1 MLSAGVLAPVAAIAL
16 LGAAPLQAG
25 LDLPS
30 LGDPLAGRLVGRVH
44 AGEAALPAA
53 RVYVYDVADRSKRRT
68 TTDRFGRYA
77 FQPLPAG
84 VYRVI
89 AHRPGFVPAVAEL
102 VRTTGE
108 SVQALDFE
116 LGARERRPAGEET
129 GAGEDDFWSVRERI
143 PNDILRQIQI
153 AEAIADDQGW
163 ALESAVQRER
173 FEAELRT
180 LSGIE
185 DAGGDAGAR
194 VLGSQFDLR
203 SRFGKTQLAL
213 RSDLREFERQVFNE
227 DHQQLGDSQAFALDV
242 NHRGSNVQITSQRHR
257 FHGGEFHGGGA
268 AAWDDWG
275 PAPFAGLESYGLRVE
290 QAAGAGD
297 AHFEARYTADQ
308 NFHHGFG
315 DLYAGQSN
323 LHSLALSSIDSPMSS
338 TTLEFQ
344 GGYERQI
351 TANASLEAGLSY
363 REQQA
368 YGTGRFSA
376 WGEDPHQ
383 RFDVFSQ
390 GNWEVQPTVV
400 LEYGMFSTL
409 SDGNVSF
416 TPRAGFVVELGS
428 NWMAAVSA
436 SERVDSEHLLFRD
449 FLQVQYHD
457 DDACTATFEHC
468 YRIEL
473 SRRLGATDDS
483 RRVEF
488 GITERQFAD
497 SVRLYFS
504 RDIFERLESLLLLD
518 GDQVAE
524 LHFGLQQRLGEKIL
538 TRISTSAA
546 SGGGGPAPRRR
557 RQRQQPRE
565 PGPLRDRQCRHPVRT
580 QFNRRP
586 ARLPPGGPGTVA
598 HRRGRPVP
606 GRRPELRALRRAPAA
621 SADAG
626 TALGHRH
633 RHPELGPAAR
643 DAAQPRASPDRLQPR
658 SGSVAPPGRRRP
670 SPSASRTGLRLR
682 WVRGSS
688 DPLPPQAAPSGIEAL
703 EPIQETVPEPTD

>member
-1 MLSAGVLAPVAAIAL
+1 MHTGDSRSAASRASALSAGVLAPAAVAAL

-30 LGDPLAGRLVGRVH
+30 LGDPLAGRLIGNVH
-44 AGEAALPAA
+44 AGKSPLPAA
-53 RVYVYDVADRSKRRT
+53 RVYVYDVADRSKRKT

-108 SVQALDFE
+108 SVQSLDFE
-116 LGARERRPAGEET
+116 LGARDRRPAREKT
-129 GAGEDDFWSVRERI
+129 DDGEDDFWSLRQRI
-143 PNDILRQIQI
+143 PSDVLRQIRI
-153 AEAIADDQGW
+153 AEALADDRDW

-203 SRFGKTQLAL
+203 SRFGETHLAL
-213 RSDLREFERQVFNE
+213 RSDLREFERQAF
-227 DHQQLGDSQAFALDV
+227 DQDRQQLGDSQAFALDV

-257 FHGGEFHGGGA
+257 FRGA
-268 AAWDDWG
+268 DGAAWDDWA
-275 PAPFAGLESYGLRVE
+275 PAPFAGLESYGVRVDQE
-290 QAAGAGD
+290 AGAG
-297 AHFEARYTADQ
+297 ASHFEARYTADQ

-315 DLYAGQSN
+315 DLYAGQSGM
-323 LHSLALSSIDSPMSS
+323 HRMAMAAIDSPMSS
-338 TTLEFQ
+338 TTLEFR
-344 GGYERQI
+344 GAYERQI
-351 TANASLEAGLSY
+351 TANSSLEAGLAY
-363 REQQA
+363 RQRQA
-368 YGTGRFSA
+368 YGNGRFSTL
-376 WGEDPHQ
+376 GEDPHQ

-390 GNWEVQPTVV
+390 GNWEIQPTVV

-409 SDGNVSF
+409 SDGSVSF

-428 NWMAAVSA
+428 RWLAAVAA

-457 DDACTATFEHC
+457 DDACTTTYEHC

-473 SRRLGATDDS
+473 SRRLGAVDDTQ
-483 RRVEF
+483 RVEF
-488 GITERQFAD
+488 GFTQRQFAD

-518 GDQVAE
+518 GDRVAE

-538 TRISTSAA
+538 TRVDASAA
-546 SGGGGPAPRRR
+546 DGGGGLLRAHDAAGSLENRIRYVVASVDTRFERSSTGVLVAFRRVDQELSPLARDERFPAAGPNSVLSVERLQILLTQGLPWVTGTGIQDWALQLEMQLSRGHLPVGASQDPDPFRRR
-557 RQRQQPRE
+557 VVA
-565 PGPLRDRQCRHPVRT
+565 GIAVR
-580 QFNRRP
+580 F
-586 ARLPPGGPGTVA
+586 
-598 HRRGRPVP
+598 
-606 GRRPELRALRRAPAA
+606 
-621 SADAG
+621 
-626 TALGHRH
+626 
-633 RHPELGPAAR
+633 
-643 DAAQPRASPDRLQPR
+643 
-658 SGSVAPPGRRRP
+658 
-670 SPSASRTGLRLR
+670 
-682 WVRGSS
+682 
-688 DPLPPQAAPSGIEAL
+688 
-703 EPIQETVPEPTD
+703 

>member
-16 LGAAPLQAG
+16 LGTAPLHAG

-30 LGDPLAGRLVGRVH
+30 LGDPTAGRLVGKVH
-44 AGEAALPAA
+44 AGKAPLPAA
-53 RVYVYDVADRSKRRT
+53 RVYVYDVADRSRQRT

-102 VRTTGE
+102 VRTTAE
-108 SVQALDFE
+108 SAQSLDFE
-116 LGARERRPAGEET
+116 LSARERRPADEKT
-129 GAGEDDFWSVRERI
+129 GAGEEDFWSVRQRI
-143 PNDILRQIQI
+143 PSDVLRQIQI
-153 AEAIADDQGW
+153 AEAIADDQDW
-163 ALESAVQRER
+163 ALESALQRER

-203 SRFGKTQLAL
+203 SRFGETQLAL
-213 RSDLREFERQVFNE
+213 RSDLREFEREVFNE

-257 FHGGEFHGGGA
+257 FHGGQA

-275 PAPFAGLESYGLRVE
+275 PTPFAGLESYGVRVE
-290 QAAGAGD
+290 QAAGGGG

-315 DLYAGQSN
+315 DLYTGQSG
-323 LHSLALSSIDSPMSS
+323 LHSLALAAIDSPMSS
-338 TTLEFQ
+338 TTLEFR

-363 REQQA
+363 RQRQA
-368 YGTGRFSA
+368 YGNGRFST

-390 GNWEVQPTVV
+390 GNWEIQPTVV

-428 NWMAAVSA
+428 RWLAAVSA

-473 SRRLGATDDS
+473 GRRLGATNDS
-483 RRVEF
+483 NRVEF
-488 GITERQFAD
+488 GVTQRQFAD

-538 TRISTSAA
+538 TRISSSAA
-546 SGGGGPAPRRR
+546 SGGGGL
-557 RQRQQPRE
+557 
-565 PGPLRDRQCRHPVRT
+565 LRAVDGSGNHLENQVRYVIASVDT
-580 QFNRRP
+580 QFERSATGVLLAFRR
-586 ARLPPGGPGTVA
+586 VDQ
-598 HRRGRPVP
+598 
-606 GRRPELRALRRAPAA
+606 ELSPL
-621 SADAG
+621 
-626 TALGHRH
+626 
-633 RHPELGPAAR
+633 AR
-643 DAAQPRASPDRLQPR
+643 DAQFPPAGPNSVLSVERLQLQLTQGLPWVTGTGIQNWALQLEMQLSR
-658 SGSVAPPGRRRP
+658 GHLPVDSSHDPDQLRRRVV
-670 SPSASRTGLRLR
+670 AGIA
-682 WVRGSS
+682 VRF
-688 DPLPPQAAPSGIEAL
+688 
-703 EPIQETVPEPTD
+703 

>member
-16 LGAAPLQAG
+16 LGVAPLQAG

-30 LGDPLAGRLVGRVH
+30 LGDPTAGRLVGRVH
-44 AGEAALPAA
+44 AGKAPLPAA

-108 SVQALDFE
+108 SAQALDFE
-116 LGARERRPAGEET
+116 LNARERRPSGEKTGPGEE
-129 GAGEDDFWSVRERI
+129 DFWSVRQRI
-143 PNDILRQIQI
+143 PSDVLRQIQI
-153 AEAIADDQGW
+153 AEAIADDQDW

-203 SRFGKTQLAL
+203 SRFGETQLAL

-257 FHGGEFHGGGA
+257 FHGGDA

-275 PAPFAGLESYGLRVE
+275 PTPFAGLESYGVRVE
-290 QAAGAGD
+290 QAAGGGG

-315 DLYAGQSN
+315 DLYAGQSG
-323 LHSLALSSIDSPMSS
+323 LHSLALAAIDSPMSS
-338 TTLEFQ
+338 TTLEFR

-351 TANASLEAGLSY
+351 TANTSLEAGLSY
-363 REQQA
+363 RQRQA
-368 YGTGRFSA
+368 YGNGRFST

-390 GNWEVQPTVV
+390 GNWEIQPTVV

-428 NWMAAVSA
+428 RWLAAVSA

-488 GITERQFAD
+488 GVTQRQFAD

-538 TRISTSAA
+538 TRISSSAA
-546 SGGGGPAPRRR
+546 SGGGGL
-557 RQRQQPRE
+557 
-565 PGPLRDRQCRHPVRT
+565 LRAVDGSGNNLENQVRYVIASVDT
-580 QFNRRP
+580 QFERSATGVLLAFRR
-586 ARLPPGGPGTVA
+586 VDQ
-598 HRRGRPVP
+598 
-606 GRRPELRALRRAPAA
+606 ELSPI
-621 SADAG
+621 
-626 TALGHRH
+626 
-633 RHPELGPAAR
+633 AR
-643 DAAQPRASPDRLQPR
+643 DARFPPAGPNSVLSVERLQLLLTQGLPWVTGTGIQNWALQLEMQLSR
-658 SGSVAPPGRRRP
+658 GHLPVDSSQDPDQLRRRVV
-670 SPSASRTGLRLR
+670 AGIA
-682 WVRGSS
+682 VRF
-688 DPLPPQAAPSGIEAL
+688 
-703 EPIQETVPEPTD
+703 

>member
-1 MLSAGVLAPVAAIAL
+1 MTCRMHPGDSRSTAARVRVLSAGVLAPVAAIAL
-16 LGAAPLQAG
+16 LGTAPVHAG

-30 LGDPLAGRLVGRVH
+30 LGDPTAGRLVGRVH
-44 AGEAALPAA
+44 AGKAPLPAA
-53 RVYVYDVADRSKRRT
+53 RVYVYDVADRSKQRT

-108 SVQALDFE
+108 SAQTLDFE
-116 LGARERRPAGEET
+116 LSARERRPAGEKT
-129 GAGEDDFWSVRERI
+129 GAEEEDFWSVRQRI
-143 PNDILRQIQI
+143 PSDVLRQIQI
-153 AEAIADDQGW
+153 AEAIAEDQDW

-203 SRFGKTQLAL
+203 SRFGETQLAL

-257 FHGGEFHGGGA
+257 FHGGDA

-275 PAPFAGLESYGLRVE
+275 PMPFAGLESYGLRVE

-315 DLYAGQSN
+315 DLYAGQSG
-323 LHSLALSSIDSPMSS
+323 LHSLALASIDSPMSS
-338 TTLEFQ
+338 TTLEFR

-351 TANASLEAGLSY
+351 TANASLETGLTY
-363 REQQA
+363 RERQA
-368 YGTGRFSA
+368 YGNGPFST

-390 GNWEVQPTVV
+390 GNWEIQPTVV

-428 NWMAAVSA
+428 RWLAAVSA

-538 TRISTSAA
+538 TRISSSAA
-546 SGGGGPAPRRR
+546 SGGGGL
-557 RQRQQPRE
+557 
-565 PGPLRDRQCRHPVRT
+565 LRAADGSGDHLENQVRYVIASVDT
-580 QFNRRP
+580 QFERSATGVLLAFRRVDQE
-586 ARLPPGGPGTVA
+586 LS
-598 HRRGRPVP
+598 PV
-606 GRRPELRALRRAPAA
+606 
-621 SADAG
+621 
-626 TALGHRH
+626 
-633 RHPELGPAAR
+633 AR
-643 DAAQPRASPDRLQPR
+643 DARFPPAGPNSVLSVERLQLLLTQGLPWVTGTGIQNWALQLEMQLSR
-658 SGSVAPPGRRRP
+658 GHLPVASSHDPDQLRRRVV
-670 SPSASRTGLRLR
+670 AGIA
-682 WVRGSS
+682 VRF
-688 DPLPPQAAPSGIEAL
+688 
-703 EPIQETVPEPTD
+703 

>member
-1 MLSAGVLAPVAAIAL
+1 MSCRNHPGDSRPTALRLRVLSAGVLAPAAAIAL
-16 LGAAPLQAG
+16 LGAAPVQAG
-25 LDLPS
+25 IDLPS

-44 AGEAALPAA
+44 AGKAALPAA

-108 SVQALDFE
+108 SVQSLDFE
-116 LGARERRPAGEET
+116 LGARDRRPPGEAT
-129 GAGEDDFWSVRERI
+129 GEGEDDFWAVRQRI
-143 PNDILRQIQI
+143 PNDVLRQIRI
-153 AEAIADDQGW
+153 AEAIADDQDW

-203 SRFGKTQLAL
+203 SRFGETHLAL

-257 FHGGEFHGGGA
+257 FRGA
-268 AAWDDWG
+268 DAAVWDDWQ
-275 PAPFAGLESYGLRVE
+275 PAAPFAGLESYGVRLD
-290 QAAGAGD
+290 QAAGSGD

-315 DLYAGQSN
+315 DLYAGQSG
-323 LHSLALSSIDSPMSS
+323 LHDLALAAIDSPMSS
-338 TTLEFQ
+338 TTLEFR
-344 GGYERQI
+344 GSYERQI
-351 TANASLEAGLSY
+351 TATASLEAGLSY
-363 REQQA
+363 RQRQG
-368 YGTGRFSA
+368 YGNSPFST
-376 WGEDPHQ
+376 WSEDPHE

-390 GNWEVQPTVV
+390 GAWEVQPTVV

-428 NWMAAVSA
+428 RWLAAVSA

-457 DDACTATFEHC
+457 DDDCTATFEHC
-468 YRIEL
+468 YRVEL
-473 SRRLGATDDS
+473 GRRLGDSDDD

-488 GITERQFAD
+488 GFTERQFAD

-524 LHFGLQQRLGEKIL
+524 VHFGLQQRLSEKIL

-546 SGGGGPAPRRR
+546 SGGGG
-557 RQRQQPRE
+557 
-565 PGPLRDRQCRHPVRT
+565 L
-580 QFNRRP
+580 
-586 ARLPPGGPGTVA
+586 
-598 HRRGRPVP
+598 
-606 GRRPELRALRRAPAA
+606 LRAGVGDALEAGNLENRVRYVIASIDTRFERSSTGILLAFRRV
-621 SADAG
+621 DQ
-626 TALGHRH
+626 
-633 RHPELGPAAR
+633 ELSPVAR
-643 DAAQPRASPDRLQPR
+643 DAGFPPAGPNSVLSVERLQLLLTQGLPWVTGAGIQDWALQLEMQLSR
-658 SGSVAPPGRRRP
+658 GHLPVDSSHDPGQLRRRVV
-670 SPSASRTGLRLR
+670 AGLA
-682 WVRGSS
+682 VRF
-688 DPLPPQAAPSGIEAL
+688 
-703 EPIQETVPEPTD
+703 

>member
-1 MLSAGVLAPVAAIAL
+1 MTCRMHPGDSRPTAMRARMLSAGVLAPVAALAL
-16 LGAAPLQAG
+16 LGTAPLQAG

-30 LGDPLAGRLVGRVH
+30 LGDPTAGRLVGRVH
-44 AGEAALPAA
+44 AGKAPLPAA
-53 RVYVYDVADRSKRRT
+53 RIYVYDVADRSKRRT

-108 SVQALDFE
+108 SAQSLDFE
-116 LGARERRPAGEET
+116 LSARERRPAGDKA
-129 GAGEDDFWSVRERI
+129 GAGEQDFWSVRQRI
-143 PNDILRQIQI
+143 PSDVLRQIQI
-153 AEAIADDQGW
+153 AEAIADDQDW

-203 SRFGKTQLAL
+203 SRFGETQLAL

-257 FHGGEFHGGGA
+257 FHGGEA

-275 PAPFAGLESYGLRVE
+275 PTPFAGLESYGLRVE
-290 QAAGAGD
+290 QAAGGGG

-315 DLYAGQSN
+315 DLYAGQSG
-323 LHSLALSSIDSPMSS
+323 LHSLALAAIDSPMSS
-338 TTLEFQ
+338 TTLEFR

-363 REQQA
+363 RERQA
-368 YGTGRFSA
+368 YGNGRFST
-376 WGEDPHQ
+376 WGEGPHQ

-390 GNWEVQPTVV
+390 GNWEIQPTVV

-428 NWMAAVSA
+428 NWLAAVSA

-483 RRVEF
+483 SRVEF
-488 GITERQFAD
+488 GVTQRQFAD

-518 GDQVAE
+518 GDRVAE

-538 TRISTSAA
+538 TRISSSAA
-546 SGGGGPAPRRR
+546 SGGGGL
-557 RQRQQPRE
+557 
-565 PGPLRDRQCRHPVRT
+565 LRAVDGSGNNLENQVRYVIASVDT
-580 QFNRRP
+580 QFERSATGVLLAFRR
-586 ARLPPGGPGTVA
+586 VDQ
-598 HRRGRPVP
+598 
-606 GRRPELRALRRAPAA
+606 ELSPF
-621 SADAG
+621 
-626 TALGHRH
+626 
-633 RHPELGPAAR
+633 AR
-643 DAAQPRASPDRLQPR
+643 DARFPPAGPNSVLSVERLQLLLTQGLPWVTGTGIQNWALQLEMQLSR
-658 SGSVAPPGRRRP
+658 GHLPVDSSHDPDQLRRRVV
-670 SPSASRTGLRLR
+670 AGIA
-682 WVRGSS
+682 VRF
-688 DPLPPQAAPSGIEAL
+688 
-703 EPIQETVPEPTD
+703 

>member
-16 LGAAPLQAG
+16 LGTAPLQAG

-30 LGDPLAGRLVGRVH
+30 LGDPTAGRLVGRVH
-44 AGEAALPAA
+44 AGKAPLPAA
-53 RVYVYDVADRSKRRT
+53 RVYVYDVADRSKQRT

-108 SVQALDFE
+108 SAQSLDFE
-116 LGARERRPAGEET
+116 LSARERRPAGDKAGSGEE
-129 GAGEDDFWSVRERI
+129 DFWSVRQRI
-143 PNDILRQIQI
+143 PNDVLRQIQI
-153 AEAIADDQGW
+153 AEAIADDQDW

-203 SRFGKTQLAL
+203 SRFGETHLAL

-257 FHGGEFHGGGA
+257 FHGGDA

-275 PAPFAGLESYGLRVE
+275 PTPFAGLESYGLRVE

-315 DLYAGQSN
+315 DLYAGQSG
-323 LHSLALSSIDSPMSS
+323 LHSLALAAIDSPMSS
-338 TTLEFQ
+338 TTLEFR

-363 REQQA
+363 RERQA
-368 YGTGRFSA
+368 YGNGRFST
-376 WGEDPHQ
+376 WGEGPHQ

-390 GNWEVQPTVV
+390 GNWEIQPTVV

-428 NWMAAVSA
+428 NWLAAVSA

-468 YRIEL
+468 YRIDL

-483 RRVEF
+483 NRVEF
-488 GITERQFAD
+488 GVAQRQFAD

-538 TRISTSAA
+538 TRISSSAA
-546 SGGGGPAPRRR
+546 SGGGGLLRAVDGSGNNLENQVRYVIASVDTQFERSSTGVLLAFRRVDQELSPVARNAGFPPAGPNSVLSVERLQLLLTQGLPWVTGTGIQNWALQLEMQLSRGHLPVDSSQDPDQVRRR
-557 RQRQQPRE
+557 VVA
-565 PGPLRDRQCRHPVRT
+565 GIAVR
-580 QFNRRP
+580 F
-586 ARLPPGGPGTVA
+586 
-598 HRRGRPVP
+598 
-606 GRRPELRALRRAPAA
+606 
-621 SADAG
+621 
-626 TALGHRH
+626 
-633 RHPELGPAAR
+633 
-643 DAAQPRASPDRLQPR
+643 
-658 SGSVAPPGRRRP
+658 
-670 SPSASRTGLRLR
+670 
-682 WVRGSS
+682 
-688 DPLPPQAAPSGIEAL
+688 
-703 EPIQETVPEPTD
+703 

>member
-16 LGAAPLQAG
+16 LGTAPLRAG

-30 LGDPLAGRLVGRVH
+30 LGDPTAGRLVGRVH
-44 AGEAALPAA
+44 AGKAPLPAA
-53 RVYVYDVADRSKRRT
+53 RVYVYDVADRSKQRT

-108 SVQALDFE
+108 SAQSLDFE
-116 LGARERRPAGEET
+116 LSARERRPAGEKT
-129 GAGEDDFWSVRERI
+129 GADEEDFWSVRQRI
-143 PNDILRQIQI
+143 PSDVLRQIQI
-153 AEAIADDQGW
+153 AEAIANDQDW

-194 VLGSQFDLR
+194 VLGSQVDLR
-203 SRFGKTQLAL
+203 SRFGETQLAL

-257 FHGGEFHGGGA
+257 FHGGDA

-275 PAPFAGLESYGLRVE
+275 PTPFTGLESYGLRVE

-315 DLYAGQSN
+315 DLYAGQSG
-323 LHSLALSSIDSPMSS
+323 LHSLALAAIDSPMSS
-338 TTLEFQ
+338 TTLEFR

-363 REQQA
+363 RERQA
-368 YGTGRFSA
+368 YGNGHFSTL
-376 WGEDPHQ
+376 GEDPYQ
-383 RFDVFSQ
+383 RFDLFSQ
-390 GNWEVQPTVV
+390 GNWEIQPTVV

-428 NWMAAVSA
+428 NWLAAVSA

-483 RRVEF
+483 NRVDF
-488 GITERQFAD
+488 GVTQRQFAD

-538 TRISTSAA
+538 TRISSSAA
-546 SGGGGPAPRRR
+546 SGGGGL
-557 RQRQQPRE
+557 
-565 PGPLRDRQCRHPVRT
+565 LRAVDGSGNNLENRVRYVIASVDT
-580 QFNRRP
+580 QFERSETGVLLAFRR
-586 ARLPPGGPGTVA
+586 VDQ
-598 HRRGRPVP
+598 
-606 GRRPELRALRRAPAA
+606 ELSPI
-621 SADAG
+621 
-626 TALGHRH
+626 
-633 RHPELGPAAR
+633 AR
-643 DAAQPRASPDRLQPR
+643 DAGFPPAGPNSVLSVERLQLLLTQGLPWVTGTGIQNWALQLEMQLSR
-658 SGSVAPPGRRRP
+658 GHLPIDSSHDPDQLRRRVV
-670 SPSASRTGLRLR
+670 AGIA
-682 WVRGSS
+682 VRF
-688 DPLPPQAAPSGIEAL
+688 
-703 EPIQETVPEPTD
+703 

>member
-1 MLSAGVLAPVAAIAL
+1 MTCRMHPGDSRSTAVQVRMPSAGVLAPVAAIAL
-16 LGAAPLQAG
+16 LGTAPLQAG

-30 LGDPLAGRLVGRVH
+30 LGDPTAGRLVGRVH
-44 AGEAALPAA
+44 AGKAPLPAA
-53 RVYVYDVADRSKRRT
+53 RVYVYDVADRSKQRT

-108 SVQALDFE
+108 SAQSLDFE
-116 LGARERRPAGEET
+116 LSARERRPAGEKT
-129 GAGEDDFWSVRERI
+129 GADEEDFWSVRQRI
-143 PNDILRQIQI
+143 PNDVLRQIQI
-153 AEAIADDQGW
+153 AEAIAEDQDW

-185 DAGGDAGAR
+185 DAGGEAGAR
-194 VLGSQFDLR
+194 VLGSQFDFR
-203 SRFGKTQLAL
+203 SRFGETQLAL

-257 FHGGEFHGGGA
+257 FHGGDR

-275 PAPFAGLESYGLRVE
+275 PTPFAGLKSYGLRVE
-290 QAAGAGD
+290 QAAGAGG

-315 DLYAGQSN
+315 DLYAGQSG
-323 LHSLALSSIDSPMSS
+323 LHSLALAALDSPMSS
-338 TTLEFQ
+338 TTLEFR

-363 REQQA
+363 RQRQA
-368 YGTGRFSA
+368 YGSGRFST

-390 GNWEVQPTVV
+390 GNWEIQPTVV

-428 NWMAAVSA
+428 NWLAAVSA

-483 RRVEF
+483 SRVEF
-488 GITERQFAD
+488 GVTQRQFAD

-538 TRISTSAA
+538 TRISSSAA
-546 SGGGGPAPRRR
+546 SGGGGL
-557 RQRQQPRE
+557 
-565 PGPLRDRQCRHPVRT
+565 LRAVDGSGNLDSGNLQNRVRYVIASIDT
-580 QFNRRP
+580 QFERSATGVLLAFRRVDQE
-586 ARLPPGGPGTVA
+586 LS
-598 HRRGRPVP
+598 PV
-606 GRRPELRALRRAPAA
+606 
-621 SADAG
+621 
-626 TALGHRH
+626 
-633 RHPELGPAAR
+633 AR
-643 DAAQPRASPDRLQPR
+643 DARFPPAGPNSVLSVERLQLLLTQGLPWVTGTGIQDWALQLEMQLSR
-658 SGSVAPPGRRRP
+658 GHLPVHSSQDPDQLRRRVV
-670 SPSASRTGLRLR
+670 AGIA
-682 WVRGSS
+682 VRF
-688 DPLPPQAAPSGIEAL
+688 
-703 EPIQETVPEPTD
+703 

>member
-1 MLSAGVLAPVAAIAL
+1 MTCRMHPGDSRSTAVRVRVLSAGVLAPVAAIAL
-16 LGAAPLQAG
+16 LGTAPLRAG

-30 LGDPLAGRLVGRVH
+30 LGDPTAGRLVGRVH
-44 AGEAALPAA
+44 AGKAPLPAA
-53 RVYVYDVADRSKRRT
+53 RVYVYDVADRSKQRT

-108 SVQALDFE
+108 SAQSLDFE
-116 LGARERRPAGEET
+116 LSARERRPAGEKT
-129 GAGEDDFWSVRERI
+129 GADEEDFWSVRQRI
-143 PNDILRQIQI
+143 PSDVLRQIQI
-153 AEAIADDQGW
+153 AEAIADDQDW

-194 VLGSQFDLR
+194 VLGSQVDLR
-203 SRFGKTQLAL
+203 SRFGETQLAL

-257 FHGGEFHGGGA
+257 FHGGDA

-275 PAPFAGLESYGLRVE
+275 PTPFAGLESYGLRVE

-315 DLYAGQSN
+315 DLYAGQSG
-323 LHSLALSSIDSPMSS
+323 LHSLALAAIDSPMSS
-338 TTLEFQ
+338 TTLEFR

-351 TANASLEAGLSY
+351 SANASLEAGLTY
-363 REQQA
+363 RERQA
-368 YGTGRFSA
+368 YGNGHFST
-376 WGEDPHQ
+376 WGEGPHQ

-390 GNWEVQPTVV
+390 GNWEIQPTVV

-428 NWMAAVSA
+428 NWLAAVSA

-483 RRVEF
+483 SRVDF
-488 GITERQFAD
+488 GVTQRQFAD
-497 SVRLYFS
+497 TVRLYFS

-538 TRISTSAA
+538 TRISSSAA
-546 SGGGGPAPRRR
+546 SGGGGL
-557 RQRQQPRE
+557 
-565 PGPLRDRQCRHPVRT
+565 LRAVDGSGNHLENQVRYVIASVNT
-580 QFNRRP
+580 QFERSETGVLLAFRR
-586 ARLPPGGPGTVA
+586 VDQ
-598 HRRGRPVP
+598 
-606 GRRPELRALRRAPAA
+606 ELSPI
-621 SADAG
+621 
-626 TALGHRH
+626 
-633 RHPELGPAAR
+633 AR
-643 DAAQPRASPDRLQPR
+643 DAGFPPAGPNSVLSVERLQLLLTQGLPWVTGTGIQNWALQLEMQLSR
-658 SGSVAPPGRRRP
+658 GHLPVDSSHDPDQLRRRVV
-670 SPSASRTGLRLR
+670 AGIA
-682 WVRGSS
+682 VRF
-688 DPLPPQAAPSGIEAL
+688 
-703 EPIQETVPEPTD
+703 